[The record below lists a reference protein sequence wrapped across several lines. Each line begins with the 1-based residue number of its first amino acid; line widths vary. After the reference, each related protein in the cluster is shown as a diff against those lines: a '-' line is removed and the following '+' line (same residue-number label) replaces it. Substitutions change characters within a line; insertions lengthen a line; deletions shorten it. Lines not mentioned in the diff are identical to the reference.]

1 MARLWRAGPAFAAV
15 AALGLAVGGCSMSY
29 QLDSLFGGTSDK
41 AESTGTINP
50 PAGAKPAAELP
61 PEHDLA
67 YTRAAVTELLNRG
80 GKDLSVPWENPQTG
94 ARGTV
99 TPLATA
105 YDREGQQCQDF
116 LASYVR
122 GATQSWLRGE
132 ACRENKGRW
141 AVHTLT
147 PWKRS

>member
-1 MARLWRAGPAFAAV
+1 
-15 AALGLAVGGCSMSY
+15 MSY
-29 QLDSLFGGTSDK
+29 QIDSLFGSAADK
-41 AESTGTINP
+41 AEATGTITP
-50 PAGAKPAAELP
+50 SAKAAGELP

-67 YTRAAVTELLNRG
+67 YARAAVAELLNRG
-80 GKDLSVPWENPQTG
+80 AKDTSLPWENPQTG

-105 YDREGQQCQDF
+105 YDRDGHQCQDF

-122 GATQSWLRGE
+122 GATESWLRGE
-132 ACRENKGRW
+132 ACREHKGRW